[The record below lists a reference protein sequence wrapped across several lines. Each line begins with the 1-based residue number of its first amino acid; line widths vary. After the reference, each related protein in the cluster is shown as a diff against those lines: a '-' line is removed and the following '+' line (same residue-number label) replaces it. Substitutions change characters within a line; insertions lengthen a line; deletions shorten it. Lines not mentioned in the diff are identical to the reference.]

1 LLSAEL
7 DEIYALSDRILT
19 IYEGR
24 ITGQHSPDASPE
36 QLGLAMTCDQR
47 QEEAS

>member
-1 LLSAEL
+1 
-7 DEIYALSDRILT
+7 LSDRILT

-24 ITGQHSPDASPE
+24 ITGEYQPDASPE
-36 QLGLAMTCDQR
+36 QLGLAMTGDQR